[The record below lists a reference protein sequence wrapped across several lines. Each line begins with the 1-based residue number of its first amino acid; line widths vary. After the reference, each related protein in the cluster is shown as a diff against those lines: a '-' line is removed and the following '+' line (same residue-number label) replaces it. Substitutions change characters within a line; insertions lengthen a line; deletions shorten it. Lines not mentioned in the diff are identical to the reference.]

1 MVIGNDLEDGC
12 SNALIVR
19 DENSPTTQEWEEQRG
34 REQDERRWE
43 EWKRRRED
51 EQLSERRWARI
62 VLAMMAATC
71 LFAGVVALDLVRD
84 KRTRPSS
91 GESPAPAGATSNA
104 LPRTEE
110 AISVPDSEDTS
121 PITDPVISD
130 HQHRF
135 GGIATL
141 DTKTGLY
148 SLSNRFSGEEITTVG
163 QLRKYQQQLQAG
175 GQRGGP

>member
-1 MVIGNDLEDGC
+1 MVIGKDLEDGC

-51 EQLSERRWARI
+51 ERLSERRWARI
-62 VLAMMAATC
+62 VLAMMAATF
-71 LFAGVVALDLVRD
+71 LFAGVVAMDIVRD
-84 KRTRPSS
+84 NRSRPSS
-91 GESPAPAGATSNA
+91 RESPARAGATSNA
-104 LPRTEE
+104 LPRTEDD
-110 AISVPDSEDTS
+110 ISVSDSEDTS
-121 PITDPVISD
+121 PITDPGISD
-130 HQHRF
+130 HQDQF
-135 GGIATL
+135 GGMATL

-148 SLSNRFSGEEITTVG
+148 SLSNRFTGEEITTVSE
-163 QLRKYQQQLQAG
+163 LRKYQQQLQAC